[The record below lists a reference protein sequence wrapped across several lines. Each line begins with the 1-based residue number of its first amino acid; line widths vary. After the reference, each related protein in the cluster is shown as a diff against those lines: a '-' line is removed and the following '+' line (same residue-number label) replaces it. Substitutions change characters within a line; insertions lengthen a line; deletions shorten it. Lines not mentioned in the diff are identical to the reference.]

1 MMIVAIW
8 SVLAALLVLI
18 AAAWFVLLGV
28 VRALD
33 DLQGRL
39 AGSDPYL
46 PREGLA
52 IGSIAPVLRG
62 PTVSGEVFSSDEAS
76 GEPMLLV
83 FVHPGCAPCEE
94 LVPQI
99 FMVFAAFRLPGTT
112 VLITRGGPQ
121 DQPEGWRK
129 SLRANGARLEVV
141 LEREEISEEFKVE
154 SRPFAY
160 LVGPDRKIVAARVIN
175 NADEVLALVGRDG
188 GAGWSTMDHDHSG
201 TSTRE
206 FQPG

>member
-1 MMIVAIW
+1 MIAAIW
-8 SVLAALLVLI
+8 SVLAALLVLV

-33 DLQGRL
+33 DLQGRV
-39 AGSDPYL
+39 AGYSPEIQ
-46 PREGLA
+46 REGLE

-62 PTVSGEVFSSDEAS
+62 PTVEGEVFSSDEVDGS
-76 GEPMLLV
+76 PLLLV
-83 FVHPGCAPCEE
+83 FVHPGCAPCEA

-112 VLITRGGPQ
+112 VLISRGSPE
-121 DQPEGWRK
+121 DQPEGWRS

-141 LEREEISEEFKVE
+141 LEKEEISDAFRVE

-160 LVGPDRKIVAARVIN
+160 LVGPDRKIAAARFIN
-175 NADEVLALVGRDG
+175 TAGEVLELVAQNGRKPNKATSSLG
-188 GAGWSTMDHDHSG
+188 GG
-201 TSTRE
+201 
-206 FQPG
+206 